1 MRPLLLAF
9 FMAPLLSVP
18 AAAQAPTDD
27 HTLTVT
33 AAPASAGK
41 PGDLAVTIT
50 PKGNWKWNPEY
61 PARLEVELPAAATI
75 AKQTFKG
82 LDGDFR
88 ADGKTMIAQTTWQ
101 AAAGTHKATIKGRFG
116 LCDAH
121 VCIIKRVDTTATLEV
136 R

>member
-1 MRPLLLAF
+1 MRPFLLALLV
-9 FMAPLLSVP
+9 APLLSVP
-18 AAAQAPTDD
+18 AAAEAPTDD

-33 AAPASAGK
+33 AAPAGPGK

-50 PKGNWKWNPEY
+50 PRGNWKWNPEY
-61 PARLEVELPAAATI
+61 PARIEVELPATVTAA
-75 AKQTFKG
+75 KRTFKG

-88 ADGKTMIAQTTWQ
+88 ADGKAMAAQTTWQ
-101 AAAGTHKATIKGRFG
+101 AAAGTHKAVIKGRFG